1 VAALLHDRGVADSGV
16 TSVADSVT
24 EHRLTAGAEPAVGQ
38 DVVRP
43 DLSAIVLCYR
53 AQEGITAVVDSL
65 YDLLEHA
72 GVSFEL
78 VLVANTW
85 LGDDD
90 RTPAVVEKFARSHP
104 KARTV
109 VRPKEGGMGWDMRT
123 GFDAARGS
131 ILIAIDGDRQNP
143 VEDVL
148 RMYEELSKSGV
159 LKGGEE
165 LAKGPGT
172 ATTVRSVSGQ
182 MKVFD
187 GPFIESK
194 EQVGG
199 FAMIEATDL
208 DAAIA
213 IAKSWPGGDVEV
225 RPIVVH

>member
-1 VAALLHDRGVADSGV
+1 MAQYVLMFVGPDEWRKTSSKEEIQRGYA
-16 TSVADSVT
+16 
-24 EHRLTAGAEPAVGQ
+24 AVGK
-38 DVVRP
+38 
-43 DLSAIVLCYR
+43 
-53 AQEGITAVVDSL
+53 
-65 YDLLEHA
+65 
-72 GVSFEL
+72 
-78 VLVANTW
+78 W
-85 LGDDD
+85 
-90 RTPAVVEKFARSHP
+90 
-104 KARTV
+104 
-109 VRPKEGGMGWDMRT
+109 WD
-123 GFDAARGS
+123 
-131 ILIAIDGDRQNP
+131 
-143 VEDVL
+143 
-148 RMYEELSKSGV
+148 ELSKKGV

-172 ATTVRSVSGQ
+172 ATTVRRVNGQ

>member
-1 VAALLHDRGVADSGV
+1 MAQYVLMFVGSDEWRETRSKEEKQRGYA
-16 TSVADSVT
+16 
-24 EHRLTAGAEPAVGQ
+24 AVGK
-38 DVVRP
+38 
-43 DLSAIVLCYR
+43 
-53 AQEGITAVVDSL
+53 
-65 YDLLEHA
+65 
-72 GVSFEL
+72 
-78 VLVANTW
+78 W
-85 LGDDD
+85 
-90 RTPAVVEKFARSHP
+90 
-104 KARTV
+104 
-109 VRPKEGGMGWDMRT
+109 WD
-123 GFDAARGS
+123 
-131 ILIAIDGDRQNP
+131 
-143 VEDVL
+143 
-148 RMYEELSKSGV
+148 ELSKKGV

-172 ATTVRSVSGQ
+172 ATTVRRVNGQ

>member
-1 VAALLHDRGVADSGV
+1 MFVGSDAWRATSSKEEIARGYA
-16 TSVADSVT
+16 
-24 EHRLTAGAEPAVGQ
+24 AVGK
-38 DVVRP
+38 
-43 DLSAIVLCYR
+43 
-53 AQEGITAVVDSL
+53 
-65 YDLLEHA
+65 
-72 GVSFEL
+72 
-78 VLVANTW
+78 W
-85 LGDDD
+85 
-90 RTPAVVEKFARSHP
+90 
-104 KARTV
+104 
-109 VRPKEGGMGWDMRT
+109 WD
-123 GFDAARGS
+123 
-131 ILIAIDGDRQNP
+131 
-143 VEDVL
+143 
-148 RMYEELSKSGV
+148 ELSKKGV

-172 ATTVRSVSGQ
+172 ATTVRRVNGQ